1 MVGETSLFSSNDE
14 RLNADIATA
23 NMVLNDLIKISERV
37 CLNHMYNATSS
48 ENVINDYFRDML
60 SSMGYNEV
68 KDQTRHG
75 VSGSGKDA
83 AEVEEKNVT
92 EKEFYELL
100 IQVIRRDNYIR
111 KNELL
116 ELLKSSDLS
125 CDKTYQFTRNKWN
138 HYQEY
143 IYIKTTPANLINL
156 MDHKTYLEKKIVS
169 IYPVNDD
176 YEWEFWG
183 LEIKPG
189 KVEANEYVNQEIYFE
204 DIESQIIE
212 SIANAKYV
220 IWIAMAWFTNRKLY
234 AALIDKKKQGLNIQI
249 VLDDNAKNHNTDFK
263 LEDDFEVHWVK
274 IQSMYTNIMHDKFCI
289 IDLNKVIHGTFNW
302 TNAANY
308 NKETI
313 SIDENTV
320 TARAFADEFMRLKL
334 WEPSE

>member
-1 MVGETSLFSSNDE
+1 M
-14 RLNADIATA
+14 
-23 NMVLNDLIKISERV
+23 
-37 CLNHMYNATSS
+37 
-48 ENVINDYFRDML
+48 
-60 SSMGYNEV
+60 
-68 KDQTRHG
+68 
-75 VSGSGKDA
+75 
-83 AEVEEKNVT
+83 T

-116 ELLKSSDLS
+116 ELLKSSNLS

-143 IYIKTTPANLINL
+143 IYITTTPANLINL
-156 MDHKTYLEKKIVS
+156 MNHKTYLEKKIVS

-189 KVEANEYVNQEIYFE
+189 KVEANEYVNQEIHFE

-212 SIANAKYV
+212 SIANAKYI
-220 IWIAMAWFTNRKLY
+220 IWIAMAWFTNRKIY
-234 AALIDKKKQGLNIQI
+234 SVLIDKKKQGLNIQM

-263 LEDDFEVHWVK
+263 LEDEFEVYWVK
-274 IQSMYTNIMHDKFCI
+274 IQSRYTNIMHDKFCI

-313 SIDENTV
+313 SIDENKV
-320 TARAFADEFMRLKL
+320 TARTFADEFMRLKL
-334 WEPSE
+334 SEFSE